1 MQAPDAERI
10 GYQDD
15 SVDLLQRFQNT
26 GDLLLHQARRF
37 GKFLQRGRMS
47 RVDDMA
53 HKQIVEPCRRN
64 GWRHSAILQGIQG
77 SLIRSS
83 RAPILYP
90 DNVPELPEV
99 ETVVRGLDKRVAGD
113 TIESVW
119 IGSRKQTLKSAA
131 GLIVATLEGKRIV
144 RVHRAGK
151 HIVFDLAGASGISGV
166 KSSNA
171 SKSNASKKKSE
182 RSGRGRTRPGASEQ
196 TAQWI
201 VHLGMTGR
209 LVVSEAPAEI
219 AKHTHLIAKL
229 ASGRELRFID
239 PRMFGKLSVHAGGFD
254 PGGVEPLE
262 VDEGQFVALFRERK
276 TPIKSALLN
285 QKLLRGVGNI
295 YADESLFRAG
305 IRPRRRA
312 SSISGKQLSVLHR
325 SVQEVLRE
333 AIALGGSSI
342 SDYVDA
348 DGEEGFF
355 QLQHKVYGREGQP
368 CLACA
373 TPIRRVVL
381 AGRSSHYCSKCQ
393 K

>member
-1 MQAPDAERI
+1 MWDW
-10 GYQDD
+10 
-15 SVDLLQRFQNT
+15 N
-26 GDLLLHQARRF
+26 
-37 GKFLQRGRMS
+37 FLRTENWELGT
-47 RVDDMA
+47 
-53 HKQIVEPCRRN
+53 RN
-64 GWRHSAILQGIQG
+64 WELN
-77 SLIRSS
+77 
-83 RAPILYP
+83 PILYP

-99 ETVVRGLDKRVAGD
+99 ETIARGLDRRVAGD
-113 TIESVW
+113 AFESVW
-119 IGSRKQTLKSAA
+119 IGSRKQPLKSPAA
-131 GLIVATLEGKRIV
+131 LIASTLEGKRIV

-151 HIVFDLAGASGISGV
+151 HIVFDLDRTAHPNQGRRGIRGKTLRSV
-166 KSSNA
+166 SLQESNG
-171 SKSNASKKKSE
+171 
-182 RSGRGRTRPGASEQ
+182 RS
-196 TAQWI
+196 AQWI

-209 LVVSEAPAEI
+209 LVICEAASEI
-219 AKHTHLIAKL
+219 VKHTHLIAKL

-239 PRMFGKLSVHAGGFD
+239 PRMFGKLSVHTGGFD

-262 VDEGQFVALFRERK
+262 VSEEQFIVLFRGRK

-305 IRPRRRA
+305 LRPRRRA
-312 SSISGKQLSVLHR
+312 ATITREQFRNLHR
-325 SVQEVLRE
+325 AVREVLRE

-355 QLQHKVYGREGQP
+355 QLQHRVYGREGEP
-368 CLACA
+368 CLTCGSA
-373 TPIRRVVL
+373 IRRIVL